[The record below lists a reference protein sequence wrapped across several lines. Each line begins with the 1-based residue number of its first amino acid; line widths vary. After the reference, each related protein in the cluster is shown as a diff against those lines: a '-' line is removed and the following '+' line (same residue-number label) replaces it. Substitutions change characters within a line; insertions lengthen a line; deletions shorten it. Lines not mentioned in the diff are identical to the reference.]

1 MFITG
6 TSIYF
11 TYGLYSNTHKQRSI
25 HQIIEPIRNSF
36 SIDMHG
42 LCLFPEK
49 KKQVNDETE

>member
-11 TYGLYSNTHKQRSI
+11 TYALYSNTHKQRSI
-25 HQIIEPIRNSF
+25 HQIVKATRNLF

-42 LCLFPEK
+42 LHLFPENK
-49 KKQVNDETE
+49 NQVNDQTE